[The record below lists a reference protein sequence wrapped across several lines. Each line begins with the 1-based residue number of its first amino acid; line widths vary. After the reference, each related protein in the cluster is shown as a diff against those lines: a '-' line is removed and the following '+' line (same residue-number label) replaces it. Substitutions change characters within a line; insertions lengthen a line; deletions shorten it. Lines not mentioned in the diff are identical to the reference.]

1 MLRATVSVFRVI
13 CSVTSRQK
21 TTEYMR
27 NQRCGPEVN
36 HCGLPFPMED
46 KTPHNDVNNNRYV
59 ETPTPRTTES
69 LKPATKK
76 PKREMNHKS
85 REGD

>member
-13 CSVTSRQK
+13 CSVTSPQK
-21 TTEYMR
+21 AAEYMR
-27 NQRCGPEVN
+27 NQCCGPQVN
-36 HCGLPFPMED
+36 HRGLPFPVED

-59 ETPTPRTTES
+59 EASAPRTTES
-69 LKPATKK
+69 LKLPAVKSEY
-76 PKREMNHKS
+76 EMNHKS